1 MIIYNVR
8 DCIQYS
14 FQLLEKNS
22 RVPLGRWD
30 YTTNT
35 SIKSLLANIDSCGD
49 IQCKNINL
57 PRAAIRSVINEKK

>member
-1 MIIYNVR
+1 M
-8 DCIQYS
+8 
-14 FQLLEKNS
+14 KKTA

>member
-1 MIIYNVR
+1 MFEIVYN
-8 DCIQYS
+8 IL
-14 FQLLEKNS
+14 FNS
-22 RVPLGRWD
+22 MKKTARVPLGRWD
-30 YTTNT
+30 YTTNA